1 MNKLLISSLK
11 FFSLKFVSVNCC
23 LALGKNSLFLSVQQ
37 NFNLCSNRSPRSFGH
52 RRRRLTDRQVF
63 SLRVMDMYSVSFAK
77 HTLECSIIVVGV
89 LGKPLLGEERRRG
102 QELCVGLDVS
112 LLEVVGVGLITCE
125 GVGLVNGGHTLF
137 CRSAQV
143 LYELQGEE
151 VEGVRQEVRE
161 VNDEECGEINVEG
174 EPHTS

>member
-1 MNKLLISSLK
+1 MSFTQHILK
-11 FFSLKFVSVNCC
+11 CGV
-23 LALGKNSLFLSVQQ
+23 
-37 NFNLCSNRSPRSFGH
+37 
-52 RRRRLTDRQVF
+52 
-63 SLRVMDMYSVSFAK
+63 
-77 HTLECSIIVVGV
+77 IVLGV

-102 QELCVGLDVS
+102 QELCVGLDKS

-137 CRSAQV
+137 WRSAQV

-161 VNDEECGEINVEG
+161 VKDEENGEINVEG
-174 EPHTS
+174 EPPTS

>member
-1 MNKLLISSLK
+1 
-11 FFSLKFVSVNCC
+11 
-23 LALGKNSLFLSVQQ
+23 
-37 NFNLCSNRSPRSFGH
+37 
-52 RRRRLTDRQVF
+52 
-63 SLRVMDMYSVSFAK
+63 MDMYSVSFTQ
-77 HTLECSIIVVGV
+77 HILECGVIVLGD

-125 GVGLVNGGHTLF
+125 GAGLVIGGRTLF
-137 CRSAQV
+137 GRSAQV

-161 VNDEECGEINVEG
+161 VKDEMKGQINVEG